1 VTRSSAARW
10 LPALALDYHCLPAR
24 RAMLLDHGSNLD
36 HIGMMPA
43 RTLSSEVEF
52 KRTLISSI
60 QKRMLAERLSVSTM
74 AKRMGTGRT
83 AVRRILDVK
92 NTSITFRSMSRAA
105 QAVGL
110 KIKLVAEPMS
120 PKELGKLASQ
130 LAKNKKAG
138 EARKLADQI
147 TEGFYSGS

>member
-1 VTRSSAARW
+1 
-10 LPALALDYHCLPAR
+10 
-24 RAMLLDHGSNLD
+24 
-36 HIGMMPA
+36 MMPA

-60 QKRMLAERLSVSTM
+60 QKKMLAERLSVSTM

-130 LAKNKKAG
+130 LAKSKKAG

-147 TEGFYSGS
+147 TEGFYAGS

>member
-1 VTRSSAARW
+1 MTRSSAARR
-10 LPALALDYHCLPAR
+10 LPALAADYLFLPAR
-24 RAMLLDHGSNLD
+24 RAMLLAYGSNLD
-36 HIGMMPA
+36 HVWLMPA

-60 QKRMLAERLSVSTM
+60 QKKMLAERLSVSTM

-130 LAKNKKAG
+130 LAKSKKAG

-147 TEGFYSGS
+147 TEGFYAGS